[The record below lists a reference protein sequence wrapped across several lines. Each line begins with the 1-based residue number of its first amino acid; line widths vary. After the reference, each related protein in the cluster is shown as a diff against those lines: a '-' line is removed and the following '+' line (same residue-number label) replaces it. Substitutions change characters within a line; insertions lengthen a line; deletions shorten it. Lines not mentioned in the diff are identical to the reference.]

1 MKRTIAGF
9 DGTPGCPYKPV
20 CSYNRIS
27 PTTANVKQQQ
37 QKQAHHSRYTLYQDL
52 ARHCSIGYT
61 VVQTLC
67 TVSHSRAYTVSSVQ
81 LSLLQKRERER
92 GRKQFPPAREFWHLT
107 QGSVMQKDDS
117 LAFTVFKKKEPFFFL
132 SLFRIFMVTPNRP
145 STVYGMSLA
154 SWLALA
160 VQLL

>member
-1 MKRTIAGF
+1 
-9 DGTPGCPYKPV
+9 V
-20 CSYNRIS
+20 
-27 PTTANVKQQQ
+27 
-37 QKQAHHSRYTLYQDL
+37 YQDL

-117 LAFTVFKKKEPFFFL
+117 LAFTVFKKKEPFFFPL
-132 SLFRIFMVTPNRP
+132 SLSNFHGDTQQTFNRIWYEF
-145 STVYGMSLA
+145 SKLA
-154 SWLALA
+154 SAGCAASLNN
-160 VQLL
+160 